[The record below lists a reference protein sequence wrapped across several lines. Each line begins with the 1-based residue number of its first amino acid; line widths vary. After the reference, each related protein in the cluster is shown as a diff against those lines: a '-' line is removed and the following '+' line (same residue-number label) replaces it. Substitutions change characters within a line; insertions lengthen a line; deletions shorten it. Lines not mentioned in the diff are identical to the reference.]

1 MGLTTLWIV
10 TAIILI
16 VLDIITSALLFVWIA
31 LGAFCA
37 LIGNYAGLSF
47 WWQIVIFS
55 VVSIISVAIGYP
67 WAKNTFK
74 NKIPKTKLME
84 ETYIGMEFVAE
95 KDIEQD
101 VRFKVNGIYWTG
113 HNKGNK
119 ISKGDKFKI
128 KEIEGNGFVIEK
140 SNQD

>member
-1 MGLTTLWIV
+1 M
-10 TAIILI
+10 
-16 VLDIITSALLFVWIA
+16 
-31 LGAFCA
+31 
-37 LIGNYAGLSF
+37 
-47 WWQIVIFS
+47 
-55 VVSIISVAIGYP
+55 P
-67 WAKNTFK
+67 

-119 ISKGDKFKI
+119 INKGDKFKI

-140 SNQD
+140 AKQD